1 MESNPHL
8 INTNHIINDIEMIVG
23 QEPKMVWGSKL
34 YVHVTEHDW

>member
-8 INTNHIINDIEMIVG
+8 INTNHIIEMIVG